1 MRVYSLANP
10 AYRNT
15 VNLRDFE
22 KDIRKAVKNTNPDLD
37 VVVDEHSYAIPD
49 TVTTGEVIKIGRA
62 IAKSPLGQYCLE
74 RPVLFVGARVVYED
88 VFMDGDMELED
99 EE

>member
-10 AYRNT
+10 EYRRT
-15 VNLRDFE
+15 VNLQDFE
-22 KDIRKAVKNTNPDLD
+22 KDIRRAVKNTNPGLE

-62 IAKSPLGQYCLE
+62 IAKSPLGKYCLE
-74 RPVLFVGARVVYED
+74 RPVLFVGARVTCED
-88 VFMDGDMELED
+88 IFMDEAMELDDED
-99 EE
+99 

>member
-10 AYRNT
+10 EYRNT
-15 VNLRDFE
+15 VNLLDFE
-22 KDIRKAVKNTNPDLD
+22 RHIKKAVKNTNPDLE

-62 IAKSPLGQYCLE
+62 IAKSPLGKYCLE
-74 RPVLFVGARVVYED
+74 RPVLFIGARVLGED
-88 VFMDGDMELED
+88 IFMDEEMGLED
-99 EE
+99 GN